1 MTLAL
6 FALAVLLL
14 LGSLV
19 ALVALVL
26 RHYHR
31 PRRQERMPDAAIRE
45 RLTSPPEP
53 EPERAR
59 LVKDGGASAS
69 PASARSVA
77 SLSAMAR
84 FSRRSPRS

>member
-1 MTLAL
+1 MPPELPEPDIRRVVRQR
-6 FALAVLLL
+6 AV
-14 LGSLV
+14 
-19 ALVALVL
+19 
-26 RHYHR
+26 
-31 PRRQERMPDAAIRE
+31 RE

-77 SLSAMAR
+77 SPWPAR
-84 FSRRSPRS
+84 RCCGDSGRREEEGNVPIPHERRVPLRCSIS